1 MTTYLLDTNACIALI
16 NGTEINVRRR
26 FKRAMARESVI
37 LLSSI
42 VAFELWYGVAKSQ
55 RKDSN
60 TQRLE
65 TFLGGP
71 LEWALFDEDDA
82 RAAGTVRAELETV
95 KAPAALESALAAS
108 FRRTHRKRPPL
119 WWIPPLALAAT
130 IGVVSWMVR
139 TQQAIPQ
146 PLQAAEADA
155 VPFLALK
162 PLERIALE
170 PSATVVEAEFPR
182 ALLASLVGHATREDI
197 VVLRLSVNTGN
208 APAIALYR
216 SAGFEVYGTE
226 RAALRVDGV
235 LVDEHLMERYLR
247 AL

>member
-16 NGTEINVRRR
+16 NGTETNVRRR
-26 FKRAMARESVI
+26 FKRAVARESVI

-95 KAPAALESALAAS
+95 GRPVGAYDVLLAGQARRRGATLVTSNTKEFARVQGLKWEDWAAS
-108 FRRTHRKRPPL
+108 RR
-119 WWIPPLALAAT
+119 
-130 IGVVSWMVR
+130 
-139 TQQAIPQ
+139 
-146 PLQAAEADA
+146 
-155 VPFLALK
+155 
-162 PLERIALE
+162 
-170 PSATVVEAEFPR
+170 
-182 ALLASLVGHATREDI
+182 
-197 VVLRLSVNTGN
+197 
-208 APAIALYR
+208 
-216 SAGFEVYGTE
+216 
-226 RAALRVDGV
+226 
-235 LVDEHLMERYLR
+235 
-247 AL
+247 